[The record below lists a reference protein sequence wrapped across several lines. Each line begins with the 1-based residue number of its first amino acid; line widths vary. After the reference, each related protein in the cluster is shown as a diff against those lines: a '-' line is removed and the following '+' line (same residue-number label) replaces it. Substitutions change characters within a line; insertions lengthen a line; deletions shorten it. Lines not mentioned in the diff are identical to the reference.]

1 MAPRSK
7 ALLPAAKDL
16 ALLSPEEVKLVLDA
30 ISQEGDRGL
39 QYASLAMRCGTWS
52 LLGCLAATCY
62 LVTIHESTMAKI
74 VLGAAVLSII
84 GKIVAQ
90 RL

>member
-1 MAPRSK
+1 MASRSR
-7 ALLPAAKDL
+7 ALVPAAKDL
-16 ALLSPEEVKLVLDA
+16 ALLSPQKVKLVLDA
-30 ISQEGDRGL
+30 IDREGERDL

-62 LVTIHESTMAKI
+62 LVTIHEATMAKI